1 MRMRPFCFILLILAM
16 LAECCFARSFR
27 QTLLA
32 QGNPEFYGNKVE
44 LLPSAS
50 EKYERMF
57 QSIREAEHYVHVEYF
72 SVTHDSV
79 GTAFMSLLEEKAR
92 EGVEVRLIID
102 GYGNAKSHH
111 PMSAERKAS
120 LTAAGVK
127 WAFFDPFKF
136 PWVNH
141 IQHRDHRKIVVVDG
155 REVFTGGMNVAEYY
169 ITGTKQSGL
178 WRDMHIRLKG
188 PVVDEYERI
197 FENIWKKETKEELDT
212 LRYRNAWQTAGES
225 VISVVNREPGRL
237 SKSIRQAYVA
247 ALDSAKREVRIVNP
261 YLTNVKSVRRAIKRT
276 LKRGVAVKIMV
287 SGTSDV
293 SLTPDVMA
301 IEMKKLM
308 KHGCRVYYFDG
319 GFHHTKVMTVDGEYC
334 TVGTANL
341 DGRSLLLDYEVNA
354 FIFDAEVTAQLDAIF
369 DEDLKQSEL
378 LTPENF
384 KQRFSLGHRIV
395 GRMLTPVRTV
405 F

>member
-1 MRMRPFCFILLILAM
+1 M

-27 QTLLA
+27 QTLQA
-32 QGNPEFYGNKVE
+32 QGNPEFGGNKVE

-79 GTAFMSLLEEKAR
+79 GSTFMDLLEQKAR
-92 EGVEVRLIID
+92 QGLEVRLVID
-102 GYGNAKSHH
+102 GYGNVKSPY
-111 PMSAERKAS
+111 PMSEERKAS
-120 LTAAGVK
+120 LTAAGVR
-127 WAFFDPFKF
+127 WAFFDPFNF
-136 PWVNH
+136 PWLNH
-141 IQHRDHRKIVVVDG
+141 IKHRDHRKIVVVDG
-155 REVFTGGMNVAEYY
+155 REVFTGGMNVAKYY
-169 ITGTKQSGL
+169 ITGTEQSGL
-178 WRDMHIRLKG
+178 WRDMHIRLMG

-197 FENIWKKETKEELDT
+197 FEGMWQKVTKEVMDT
-212 LRYRNAWQTAGES
+212 VRYRNAWQMAGGS

-237 SKSIRQAYVA
+237 SKAIRQAYVS
-247 ALDSAKREVRIVNP
+247 ALDSAQREVRIVNP
-261 YLTNVKSVRRAIKRT
+261 YLTNVRSVRRAIRRT
-276 LKRGVAVKIMV
+276 LKRGVTVKIMV
-287 SGTSDV
+287 SGTCDV

-301 IEMKKLM
+301 IEMKKFM
-308 KHGCRVYYFDG
+308 KRGCQVYYFDG

-341 DGRSLLLDYEVNA
+341 DGRSLLFDYEVNA
-354 FIFDAEVTAQLDAIF
+354 FIFDAGVTEQLNAIF

-384 KQRFSLGHRIV
+384 KRRFSLGHRIL
-395 GRMLTPVRTV
+395 GRVLVPLRTV